1 MSLPIPEGKTLM
13 PFQVTAINEALNWLK
28 NEGYSACKHKSYYNA
43 QEQGLGKSVQT
54 VVTLNALACTK
65 VLIICQKSMLLTWK
79 EEHQAWSTRKLT
91 YCVMMTSTDVL
102 KAKNADVVICSY
114 DLAKREK
121 VAPILG
127 NMNYHAL
134 VLDEAH
140 NIKSVKSDRTRAV
153 FKFFWPKAQYRI
165 CLSGTPF
172 TQSLADGW
180 TTFSRMYS
188 FGTFEQFASRY
199 SYVKH
204 TPWGVSYSGGRN
216 HDELNRIIKSNFFQ
230 RLKKEDVL
238 PDLPEKTFQQIVLPS
253 TYALKV
259 PKTDHEKM
267 LAEAKALTQ
276 RLENGENVNVP
287 VSMQGQRRA
296 QGLLKVKPVIEFV
309 EELLEQEIPVVLVG
323 VHRDVLNQFKEHF
336 KSYMPGYI
344 DGTVSATERHDAVK
358 RFQDGATNL
367 FIGQLVAAGTG
378 ITLTRSCNM
387 IISEMDFSPSN
398 LSQMVARISRI
409 GSKYPATIYY
419 FTAMGSLDETIEKI
433 VIQKAKDFNR
443 VVDGN

>member
-13 PFQVTAINEALNWLK
+13 PFQVTAINEALTWLK
-28 NEGYSACKHKSYYNA
+28 QEGYSACKHKAFYNA

-121 VAPILG
+121 VAPVLG

-153 FKFFWPKAQYRI
+153 FKFFWPKATYRI

-180 TTFSRMYS
+180 TTFSRMYP

-230 RLKKEDVL
+230 RINKSDVL
-238 PDLPEKTFQQIVLPS
+238 KDLPEKTFQQIILPDS
-253 TYALKV
+253 YALKV

-267 LAEAKALTQ
+267 LAEAKALMQ
-276 RLENGENVNVP
+276 RLESGESVNVP
-287 VSMQGQRRA
+287 VSLAGQRRS
-296 QGLLKVKPVIEFV
+296 QGLLKVKPIIEFV
-309 EELLEQEIPVVLVG
+309 EELLEQEIPVVLFG
-323 VHRDVLNQFKEHF
+323 VHKDVLAQFRSHF
-336 KSYMPGYI
+336 DNYMPGYI
-344 DGTVSATERHDAVK
+344 DGSVSATDRHGAVK

-378 ITLTRSCNM
+378 ITLTRSCTVVVA
-387 IISEMDFSPSN
+387 ELDYSPAN
-398 LSQMVARISRI
+398 LSQAVSRVHRVTQK
-409 GSKYPATIYY
+409 GAVTIYY
-419 FTAMGSLDETIEKI
+419 FTVHGSIDEQLER
-433 VIQKAKDFNR
+433 VVVQKARDFTR
-443 VVDGN
+443 VVEG

>member
-1 MSLPIPEGKTLM
+1 MSLPTPEGKTLM
-13 PFQVTAINEALNWLK
+13 PFQVLAINEALKWLRQ
-28 NEGYSACKHKSYYNA
+28 EGYSACAHKAYYNA

-54 VVTLNALACTK
+54 VVTLNELNCTK

-79 EEHQAWSTRKLT
+79 EEHQTWSTRKLS
-91 YCVMMTSTDVL
+91 YCVMQTSSDVL
-102 KAKNADVVICSY
+102 KAKNADVIICSY

-127 NMNYHAL
+127 SMSYHAL

-140 NIKSVKSDRTRAV
+140 NIKNAKADRARAV
-153 FKFFWPKAQYRI
+153 FKFFWPKALYRI

-180 TTFSRMYS
+180 TTFSRMYP

-199 SYVKH
+199 SYARQ
-204 TPWGVSYSGGRN
+204 TPWGTTYSGGRN

-238 PDLPEKTFQQIVLPS
+238 PDLPEKTFQQIILPS
-253 TYALKV
+253 MYCLKV
-259 PKTDHEKM
+259 PKTEHEKM
-267 LAEAKALTQ
+267 LAEAKALMQ
-276 RLENGENVNVP
+276 RLDNGEVVNVP
-287 VSMQGQRRA
+287 VSMAGQRRS
-296 QGLLKVKPVIEFV
+296 QGLLKVKPIIEFA
-309 EELLEQEIPVVLVG
+309 EELLEQEIPLVLVA
-323 VHRDVLNQFKEHF
+323 VHKDVLAQFRSHF
-336 KSYMPGYI
+336 AAYNPSYI
-344 DGTVSATERHDAVK
+344 DGSVSATERHDAVK
-358 RFQDGATNL
+358 RFQEGRTNL

-378 ITLTRSCNM
+378 ITLTRSCTM
-387 IISEMDFSPSN
+387 LIGEMDYSPSN

-419 FTAMGSLDETIEKI
+419 FTVHGSIDEQLER
-433 VIQKAKDFNR
+433 VVVQKAKDFNR
-443 VVDGN
+443 VVDG